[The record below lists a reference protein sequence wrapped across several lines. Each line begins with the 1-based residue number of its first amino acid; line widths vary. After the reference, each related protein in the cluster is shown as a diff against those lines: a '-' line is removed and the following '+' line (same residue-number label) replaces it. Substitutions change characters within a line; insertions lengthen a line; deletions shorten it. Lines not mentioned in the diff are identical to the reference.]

1 MNGAGFMIS
10 YRAQLNAPHQVPTS
24 NNILRMGQIMYLL
37 QLERLIVATLV
48 GTLQTWLPE
57 GCTASRLAH
66 TRLGF

>member
-1 MNGAGFMIS
+1 
-10 YRAQLNAPHQVPTS
+10 
-24 NNILRMGQIMYLL
+24 MGQIMYLL